1 MATERYGMLSD
12 SAGVSIPESHCT
24 RVPATHPYGGRPTF
38 AHMPIRVHSEID
50 PLRRV
55 IVHRPDAGT
64 ATITPRRA
72 EELLFDD
79 IVYLPRLQQEHDVF
93 TSVLRAFIGKEGV
106 LEIADLLTE
115 TIEASPETVRET
127 LELVVN
133 FEELPASYVDELSQL
148 APAELSDVLITGYA
162 KEAERVLFDPIPNF
176 IFTRD
181 IAVTINDHVLVTKA
195 AKQARSRENFLT
207 RLIIVAHPMFAEL
220 RESGRVINL
229 NDVEAFPPSR
239 LGEKVYVEGGDVMLL
254 NRDYLLIGDSERS
267 NTYSIRKLADALFAR
282 GVVKNVV
289 RVTVPAE
296 RSFMH
301 LDTIFTQIDTHD
313 YVCYQPIIAEGGRQ
327 AGVEV
332 WRSNGAS
339 TTYTSLKECILGEID
354 AEARFLPAGNGR
366 SPFQEREQWTDGCN
380 LVALRA
386 GIALTYDRNPVTAET
401 LQRAG
406 YTVTGAKRLL
416 QQIAAGERTAAEL
429 TKTIITLPSAELS
442 RGRGGS
448 HCMTCPVSRG

>member
-1 MATERYGMLSD
+1 
-12 SAGVSIPESHCT
+12 
-24 RVPATHPYGGRPTF
+24 
-38 AHMPIRVHSEID
+38 MPIQVHAEIA

-79 IVYLPRLQQEHDVF
+79 IVYLPRLQDEHDVF
-93 TSVLRAFIGKEGV
+93 TAVLRAYLGKDGV
-106 LEIADLLTE
+106 LEIADLVA
-115 TIEASPETVRET
+115 EALAANPEAARET
-127 LELVVN
+127 LELIVSW
-133 FEELPASYVDELSQL
+133 EELPPAYVDELAGL
-148 APAELSDVLITGYA
+148 PAEELAEVLITGTLHR
-162 KEAERVLFDPIPNF
+162 EGRTLFDPIPNF

-181 IAVTINDHVLVTKA
+181 IAVTINDHILVTKA

-207 RLIIVAHPMFAEL
+207 RFVILAHPMFAEL
-220 RESGRVINL
+220 WESDRVINL
-229 NDVEAFPPSR
+229 NNVEAFPPSAA
-239 LGEKVYVEGGDVMLL
+239 GEKVYLEGGDVMLL

-267 NTYSIRKLADALFAR
+267 NTYAIRCLADVLFAK

-289 RVTVPAE
+289 RVSVPSE

-332 WRSNGAS
+332 WRAGGE
-339 TTYTSLKECILGEID
+339 TTYYPSLKACILEEID
-354 AEARFLPAGNGR
+354 SEARFIPAGNGR
-366 SPFQEREQWTDGCN
+366 SPYQEREQWTDGCN
-380 LVALRA
+380 LVALA
-386 GIALTYDRNPVTAET
+386 PGIALTYDRNPVTAET
-401 LQRAG
+401 LHRAG
-406 YTVTGAKRLL
+406 YTITGAKRLL
-416 QQIAAGERTAAEL
+416 ERIQNEHLDVATL
-429 TKTIITLPSAELS
+429 SRTIITLPSAELS

-448 HCMTCPVSRG
+448 HCMTCPIERA

>member
-1 MATERYGMLSD
+1 
-12 SAGVSIPESHCT
+12 
-24 RVPATHPYGGRPTF
+24 
-38 AHMPIRVHSEID
+38 MPKIQVNSEIAE
-50 PLRRV
+50 LRCV

-79 IVYLPRLQQEHDVF
+79 IVYLPQLQKEHDVF
-93 TSVLRAFIGKEGV
+93 TEILKAFVGKDGV

-115 TIEASPETVRET
+115 AITASPEASRET
-127 LELVVN
+127 LELVIN
-133 FEELPASYVDELSQL
+133 FEELPESYVGELQKLQPAAL
-148 APAELSDVLITGYA
+148 AEVLITGYA
-162 KEAERVLFDPIPNF
+162 ADADHVLFDPIPNF

-181 IAVTINDHVLVTKA
+181 IAVTINDRVLITKA

-207 RLIIVAHPMFAEL
+207 RLVIVAHPMFSGLWDA
-220 RESGRVINL
+220 GRVINL
-229 NDVEAFPPSR
+229 NDVDKFPPSK
-239 LGEKVYVEGGDVMLL
+239 LGAKVCLEGGDVMLL
-254 NRDYLLIGDSERS
+254 NQDYLFVGDSERS
-267 NTYSIRKLADALFAR
+267 NAYSIRKLADRLFAD

-301 LDTIFTQIDTHD
+301 LDTIITQIDTHD
-313 YVCYQPIIAEGGRQ
+313 FVCYEPIIAGGGVQ

-339 TTYTSLKECILGEID
+339 TTYTSLKDCILGEID
-354 AEARFLPAGNGR
+354 SQARFIAAGNGR

-380 LVALRA
+380 LVALKP

-401 LQRAG
+401 LERAG
-406 YTVTGAKRLL
+406 YTITGAKRLL
-416 QQIAAGERTAAEL
+416 ERIRKEGFDVSTL
-429 TKTIITLPSAELS
+429 SKTIITLPSAELS

-448 HCMTCPVSRG
+448 HCMTCPVTRG

>member
-1 MATERYGMLSD
+1 MSL
-12 SAGVSIPESHCT
+12 
-24 RVPATHPYGGRPTF
+24 HPRPRPYPDADGCPTF
-38 AHMPIRVHSEID
+38 VAMSIRVNSEIS

-93 TSVLRAFIGKEGV
+93 TGILRAFIGDEGV
-106 LEIADLLTE
+106 LEIATLLTE
-115 TIEASPETVRET
+115 CLATVPSATRET
-127 LELVVN
+127 LKLIIN
-133 FEELPASYVDELSQL
+133 FEELPESYVDKL
-148 APAELSDVLITGYA
+148 AALPPERLAEVLITGSDSA
-162 KEAERVLFDPIPNF
+162 ADRVLFDPIPNF

-181 IAVTINDHVLVTKA
+181 IAVTINDHILVTKA

-207 RLIIVAHPMFAEL
+207 RLVIVAHPMFADL
-220 RESGRVINL
+220 WSSGRVINL
-229 NDVEAFPPSR
+229 NNVDEFPPSR
-239 LGEKVYVEGGDVMLL
+239 LGEKVFVEGGDVMLL
-254 NRDYLLIGDSERS
+254 NPDYLLIGDSERS
-267 NTYSIRKLADALFAR
+267 NTYSIRKLADRLFR
-282 GVVKNVV
+282 DGVVKNVV

-354 AEARFLPAGNGR
+354 AQARFLPAGNGR

-380 LVALRA
+380 LVALA
-386 GIALTYDRNPVTAET
+386 PGIALTYDRNPVTAET

-406 YTVTGAKRLL
+406 YTITGAKRLL
-416 QQIAAGERTAAEL
+416 ERIQTEGFDVGSL

-448 HCMTCPVSRG
+448 HCMTCPVERG

>member
-1 MATERYGMLSD
+1 
-12 SAGVSIPESHCT
+12 
-24 RVPATHPYGGRPTF
+24 
-38 AHMPIRVHSEID
+38 MPIQVNSEIAA
-50 PLRRV
+50 LRRV

-79 IVYLPRLQQEHDVF
+79 IVYLPRLQEEHDVF
-93 TSVLRAFIGKEGV
+93 TAILRAFVGQDGV
-106 LEIADLLTE
+106 LEIGTLLTE
-115 TIEASPETVRET
+115 AIEASAEATRET
-127 LELVVN
+127 LDLIIN
-133 FEELPASYVDELSQL
+133 FEELPVTYAAKLAELPAAQL
-148 APAELSDVLITGYA
+148 ADVLITGFD
-162 KEAERVLFDPIPNF
+162 KQAERTLFDPIPNF

-181 IAVTINDHVLVTKA
+181 IAVTINDHVLITKA

-207 RLIIVAHPMFAEL
+207 RLVIVAHPMFAKLWNE
-220 RESGRVINL
+220 GRVINL
-229 NDVEAFPPSR
+229 NNVDAFPPSK
-239 LGEKVYVEGGDVMLL
+239 LGEKVFMEGGDVMLL
-254 NRDYLLIGDSERS
+254 NADCLLIGDSERS
-267 NTYSIRKLADALFAR
+267 NTYSIRKLADLLFKK
-282 GVVKNVV
+282 GVVKQVV
-289 RVTVPAE
+289 RVSVPAE

-332 WRSNGAS
+332 WRHDGTSD
-339 TTYTSLKECILGEID
+339 TYASLKAFILAEID
-354 AEARFLPAGNGR
+354 PQANFIAAGNGR

-380 LVALRA
+380 LVALRP

-401 LQRAG
+401 LQRSG
-406 YTVTGAKRLL
+406 YTITGAKRLL
-416 QQIAAGERTAAEL
+416 ERIQAGEVAVTDL

-448 HCMTCPVSRG
+448 HCMTCPVERG